1 MWVLSSRNLSGLG
14 VNFLGMTME
23 TTFKGMMLSGMPRS
37 LRRGR
42 MHSSWGADAAPGDV
56 IAECASCKEHVL
68 CGFRAV
74 LDPVAGGFLNC
85 WFKANNNV
93 QTGSLGK
100 WGIGAPQEHGEHSLV
115 ADYSKVSWLRI
126 HRVGRICADLN
137 NLAHVFA
144 RNLFVGAE
152 LAGGTATLGNVL
164 EEVCH
169 CCLLL
174 PFIFLALQRKK
185 SILFFCLFVFQF
197 RLYLFLRSFL
207 LPSALFY

>member
-1 MWVLSSRNLSGLG
+1 MKNDFIKNFKPWANLSNPFLSLFCHSFMWVLSSRNLSGLG

-100 WGIGAPQEHGEHSLV
+100 
-115 ADYSKVSWLRI
+115 
-126 HRVGRICADLN
+126 
-137 NLAHVFA
+137 
-144 RNLFVGAE
+144 
-152 LAGGTATLGNVL
+152 
-164 EEVCH
+164 
-169 CCLLL
+169 
-174 PFIFLALQRKK
+174 
-185 SILFFCLFVFQF
+185 
-197 RLYLFLRSFL
+197 
-207 LPSALFY
+207 